1 MDLADKISK
10 IEALIAGTS
19 SDGERKAAELAK
31 QRLQEKTAAQ
41 PIEYS
46 VRVDGLWKKKLFMA
60 ICQKY
65 GLSTYRYSGQKRTT
79 AMVRVS
85 KSFMD
90 QILWPEY
97 NRHAQAFD
105 EFALEI
111 MSDLIAKI
119 HQVNDND
126 EVEIA
131 GVLPAST
138 VAAAL

>member
-1 MDLADKISK
+1 
-10 IEALIAGTS
+10 
-19 SDGERKAAELAK
+19 
-31 QRLQEKTAAQ
+31 
-41 PIEYS
+41 
-46 VRVDGLWKKKLFMA
+46 MA

-79 AMVRVS
+79 TMVRVS

-111 MSDLIAKI
+111 MNDLIAKI
-119 HQVNDND
+119 HQVSDND

-138 VAAAL
+138 AAAAL